1 MRILRLTVIISFAM
15 FFAKLSFAQN
25 PLTLH
30 FLDVDEG
37 EVFLI
42 ESESGN
48 ILIDTGSLL
57 NGYGLA
63 DYLRKNGVSRIK
75 YLIITHLHPDHMSGI
90 FFILPKFQIEKI
102 LDNGQALNEDNDIE
116 RWYGMLVRG
125 RENYAVLKKGS
136 RLQLGKTYLEVLW
149 PAQPDYDSYNANSLV
164 IRLNYKDN
172 FSCLFMSDAD
182 SSVEGALLTEG
193 VCLKADVLKVG
204 HHGYKDATSGKFLE
218 TVSPQLAIISVGP
231 KNRLGAPSPSVLESL
246 KNNGTKVFRTD
257 INGSIVVVVDTKGRY
272 SVKTER

>member
-1 MRILRLTVIISFAM
+1 MRTLRLTVIISFAI
-15 FFAKLSFAQN
+15 FFAGTSFAQD

-30 FLDVDEG
+30 FVDVDEG
-37 EVFLI
+37 EAFLI
-42 ESESGN
+42 ESERGN
-48 ILIDTGSLL
+48 ILIDTGNLL
-57 NGYGLA
+57 NGYGLL
-63 DYLRKNGVSRIK
+63 DYLRKNSVSRID
-75 YLIITHLHPDHMSGI
+75 YLIITHLHPDHMTGI

-136 RLQLGKTYLEVLW
+136 RLQLGNTSLEVLW
-149 PAQPDYDSYNANSLV
+149 PAKPDYDSYNTNSLV

-182 SSVEGALLTEG
+182 FSVEKALLTEG
-193 VCLKADVLKVG
+193 VRLKADVLKVS

-218 TVSPQLAIISVGP
+218 IVSPQLAIISVGQ
-231 KNRLGAPSPSVLESL
+231 KNKLGVPSSSVLELL
-246 KNNGTKVFRTD
+246 KNNGTKIFRTD
-257 INGSIVVVVDTKGRY
+257 INGSIVMAVNSKGRY
-272 SVKTER
+272 SVKAER